1 MQLLSIAGL
10 LLCTLPSLGSA
21 KTFVTRQAPAEANV
35 TTAVPRS
42 YIIEYAAGS
51 TKSRRDIALA
61 ADIKVVKD
69 FETDVFSGAS
79 IETDNHNVDSLL
91 KVAGI
96 VRAWPNKLVAVSPVE
111 GLTSIEDAATA
122 TNYTTH
128 NATGV
133 SKLHD
138 RGIFGKGV
146 KVGVVD
152 SGTWYNHPALG
163 GGFGPGFKV
172 AGGYDLVGDGL
183 WPSGG
188 PKEPDDDPQDQIGH
202 GTHVAGI
209 IAGKN
214 EFWTGVAPEA
224 ELYSYKIF
232 AQYESTD
239 DATLIEAF
247 LRAYTDG
254 VDIITAS
261 IGSPGGWS
269 SDAWAEVA
277 SRLVDEGVVVTI
289 ANGNAGAA
297 GAFFGS
303 DGSSGANVL
312 AVASVETEIYP
323 ASPFELTST
332 LDGETVT
339 VKAGYLPSTFYFSSN
354 VTDWPIIPMN
364 FNTTDPADGCQPY
377 PNGTRR
383 LEGVIPLVRR
393 GTCTFATKQQNLFA
407 LGAEYM
413 LFYNNESPLATP
425 GTDDDDGLIGLI
437 TAEAGKSIIET
448 VQAGGNVT
456 ADFSLNPEAVVGL
469 EYPAGGRPSVFTS
482 WGASNDL
489 QIKPDIAAPGGQIFS
504 TYLDN
509 TYVLLSGTSMATPYV
524 AGVAALY
531 ISVHGGRSVHGKDF
545 ARSLHRRIIASG
557 TSLPWSDG
565 TATDYGFAAP
575 VAQVGNGL
583 INAFKIVNYTTDIS
597 FDKMALNDTK
607 HFNPN
612 HDLTITNNGGE
623 AVSYEFSYE
632 AAAGV
637 ETLGWY
643 KFSEPWVGEKRLKD
657 FSAMKPTSLPIDVS
671 LPDGFSLGPGESKT
685 VTVTF
690 PNPNGLGWNASA
702 LPVYSGK
709 VIVSGNN
716 GEQLSVPYLGLAA
729 DLNAEVSP
737 INRPSYPFTNQ
748 RDYVYSFNLSI
759 RVQDFP
765 TIYSKLIWGS
775 KEVRWDIYEAGWTE
789 EQWEYPPVPGE
800 NGYIGPAT
808 SHVQAET
815 LSVFDP
821 SRYDPD
827 DTFTYPVMDLNRNA
841 QTQNAAHQFWW
852 FGKLGNGSQI
862 ELGNYTMRF
871 ATLRPFGDPTVSD
884 GWDIFKTPDIQVTG
898 KYPRSNGTVF

>member
-1 MQLLSIAGL
+1 MHLLSIAGL
-10 LLCTLPSLGSA
+10 LYVLPSLGSA
-21 KTFVTRQAPAEANV
+21 QPFAARQAPEETNV
-35 TTAVPRS
+35 TTTVPRS
-42 YIIEYAAGS
+42 YIIEYASGS
-51 TKSRRDIALA
+51 TKARRDVALA

-91 KVAGI
+91 NLAGV
-96 VRAWPNKLVAVSPVE
+96 VRAWPNKRVTLSPVE
-111 GLTSIEDAATA
+111 GLTSIGDAAA
-122 TNYTTH
+122 GNYTTH

-138 RGIFGKGV
+138 RGIFGQGV

-152 SGTWYNHPALG
+152 SGTWYKHPALG
-163 GGFGPGFKV
+163 GGFGPGSKV
-172 AGGYDLVGDGL
+172 AGGYDLVGNGC
-183 WPSGG
+183 
-188 PKEPDDDPQDQIGH
+188 
-202 GTHVAGI
+202 THVAGI

-214 EFWTGVAPEA
+214 DFWTGVAPEA
-224 ELYSYKIF
+224 ELYSYKVF
-232 AQYESTD
+232 AQIDGTD
-239 DATLIEAF
+239 EATLIEAF

-269 SDAWAEVA
+269 TGAWAEVA

-289 ANGNAGAA
+289 ANGNSGAA

-303 DGSSGANVL
+303 TGSSGTNVL
-312 AVASVETEIYP
+312 AVASVETETYP

-332 LDGETVT
+332 LDGESET
-339 VKAGYLPSTFYFSSN
+339 VKAGYLPSTYYFSSN
-354 VTDWPIIPMN
+354 VTDWPVVPLN

-393 GTCTFATKQQNLFA
+393 GTCTFATKQQNLVA
-407 LGAEYM
+407 LGAEYI
-413 LFYNNESPLATP
+413 LFYNNESPLITP
-425 GTDDDDGLIGLI
+425 GTTEDVGLIGLI
-437 TAEAGKSIIET
+437 TADAGAAIIDI
-448 VQAGGNVT
+448 VKAGGNVT
-456 ADFSLNPEAVVGL
+456 ADFSINPEQVVGL
-469 EYPAGGRPSVFTS
+469 EYPAGGRPNTFTS

-509 TYVLLSGTSMATPYV
+509 TYALLSGTSMATPYV

-531 ISVHGGRSVHGKDF
+531 ISVHGGRSVHGKGF
-545 ARSLHRRIIASG
+545 ARTLHQRIIASG

-597 FDKMALNDTK
+597 FEKIALNDT
-607 HFNPN
+607 HYFSGD
-612 HDLTITNNGGE
+612 HDVTVTNNGGKD
-623 AVSYEFSYE
+623 VSYTFSYE

-637 ETLGWY
+637 EVLGWY
-643 KFSEPWVGEKRLKD
+643 SFVAPYAGEKRLKS
-657 FSAMKPTSLPIDVS
+657 FSELRPTSLPIEVS
-671 LPDGFSLGPGESKT
+671 VPTELTLGPGESKT
-685 VTVTF
+685 VTVSF
-690 PNPNGLGWNASA
+690 PNPDGLGWNSSA

-709 VIVSGNN
+709 VIVSGDN
-716 GEQLSVPYLGLAA
+716 GEQVSVPYLGLAA
-729 DLNAEVSP
+729 DLNAEIDP
-737 INRPSYPFTNQ
+737 IYRPTYPFTTQ
-748 RDYVYSFNLSI
+748 RDYVYSFNLNKSSP
-759 RVQDFP
+759 DFP
-765 TIYSKLIWGS
+765 IIYSKLIWGS
-775 KEVRWDIYEAGWTE
+775 KEVRWDIYEPGWTE

-800 NGYIGPAT
+800 NGYVGPAT
-808 SHVQAET
+808 SHVLAG
-815 LSVFDP
+815 SVSNFDP
-821 SRYDPD
+821 DLYDPD
-827 DTFTYPVMDLNRNA
+827 DTFTYPEVDLFRNA
-841 QTQNAAHQFWW
+841 QTQNSYHEFWW

-871 ATLRPFGDPTVSD
+871 ATLRPFGDPSVSD
-884 GWDIFKTPDIQVTG
+884 GWNIFQTPQIQVTG
-898 KYPRSNGTVF
+898 KYPRRA